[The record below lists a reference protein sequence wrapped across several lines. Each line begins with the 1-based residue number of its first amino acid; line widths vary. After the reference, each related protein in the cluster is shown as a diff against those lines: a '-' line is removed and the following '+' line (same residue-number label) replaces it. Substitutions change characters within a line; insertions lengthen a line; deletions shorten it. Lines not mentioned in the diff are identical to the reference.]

1 MSKAHTTIEVNAR
14 GQITL
19 PKKVRDQVGLRAGT
33 IVRVQVVDGRLV
45 LEPKRDDLMSL
56 AGAIKADRS
65 VSLEEME
72 EAICAGACGEPS
84 P

>member
-1 MSKAHTTIEVNAR
+1 LSKAHATIEVNAR

-19 PKKVRDQVGLRAGT
+19 PKEVRDQVGLRAGT

-45 LEPKRDDLMSL
+45 LEPKRDNLMSL
-56 AGAIKADRS
+56 AGAIKVDRS
-65 VSLEEME
+65 VSFDEME
-72 EAICAGACGEPS
+72 EAIRAGACGEPS